1 MTRFPL
7 SGLAGGRA
15 GRLLAV
21 ALASSVGLSG
31 CALLTPPEEDPLY
44 IKLTDIDAR
53 VARVE
58 RVIDSDGLVNLLK
71 QLEQLK
77 KDSQSLRE
85 QVDQLQFRLD
95 QAGNAQKQQY
105 VDVDQRLQALE
116 KTLGERRAANSDAR
130 SVLDGGELRPGQ
142 LPVPGGTDR
151 ANYQA
156 AFELLKQGRYKEASA
171 ALNQFMVAF
180 PASSLLDNAQYWLAE
195 THYVS
200 QSYDKALPEFT
211 VVVEK
216 YPQSRKVP
224 DALLKIGYCNYEL
237 KRFAGAR
244 KSLQTVVANYPETT
258 AARLAGQRLER
269 MTSEG
274 L

>member
-1 MTRFPL
+1 MRPFAP
-7 SGLAGGRA
+7 GLPRTVLAMVLA
-15 GRLLAV
+15 MLLA
-21 ALASSVGLSG
+21 SG
-31 CALLTPPEEDPLY
+31 CSLMVPPEEDPTN
-44 IKLTDIDAR
+44 IKLAEVDTR
-53 VARVE
+53 VTRVE

-71 QLEQLK
+71 QVEQLQS
-77 KDSQSLRE
+77 DARSLRE
-85 QVDQLQFRLD
+85 QIDQLQFKLD
-95 QAGNAQKQQY
+95 QTGAAQKQQY
-105 VDVDQRLQALE
+105 VDVDQRLQNIE
-116 KTLGERRAANSDAR
+116 KALGERQTASTDAR
-130 SVLDGGELRPGQ
+130 SVLDGGELRAGQ

-171 ALNQFMVAF
+171 ALKQFMVAF
-180 PASSLLDNAQYWLAE
+180 PDSSLLDNAQYWLAE

-200 QSYDKALPEFT
+200 QSYDKALPEFS
-211 VVVEK
+211 VVVDK
-216 YPQSRKVP
+216 YPQSRKIP

-237 KRFAGAR
+237 KRFDAAR
-244 KSLQTVVANYPETT
+244 KSLQTVVTNYPETT

>member
-1 MTRFPL
+1 MGSFL
-7 SGLAGGRA
+7 HGLHVKRSAGA
-15 GRLLAV
+15 LPALLAV
-21 ALASSVGLSG
+21 LLLPA
-31 CALLTPPEEDPLY
+31 CALMVPPEEDPLY
-44 IKLTDIDAR
+44 IRQAELDSR
-53 VARVE
+53 VTRVE
-58 RVIDSDGLVNLLK
+58 RVLDSEGLVNLLK
-71 QLEQLK
+71 QLEQL
-77 KDSQSLRE
+77 QQETQALRGQVE
-85 QVDQLQFRLD
+85 QLEFRLE
-95 QAGNAQKQQY
+95 QAGTAQKQQY
-105 VDVDQRLQALE
+105 VDVDQRLQNLE
-116 KTLGERRAANSDAR
+116 KAVGQRQAAAPDGR
-130 SVLDGGELRPGQ
+130 SVLDGGELQPGQ

-171 ALNQFMVAF
+171 ALRQFMIAF
-180 PASSLLDNAQYWLAE
+180 PDSSLSDNAQYWLAE

-200 QSYDKALPEFT
+200 QSYGKAQKEFT

-216 YPQSRKVP
+216 YPQSRKIP

-237 KRFAGAR
+237 KRFADAR

>member
-1 MTRFPL
+1 M
-7 SGLAGGRA
+7 
-15 GRLLAV
+15 V
-21 ALASSVGLSG
+21 
-31 CALLTPPEEDPLY
+31 PPEEDPTN
-44 IKLTDIDAR
+44 IKLKELDTR
-53 VARVE
+53 VTRVE

-71 QLEQLK
+71 QVEQLQTDAK
-77 KDSQSLRE
+77 SLRE
-85 QVDQLQFRLD
+85 QMDQLQFKLD
-95 QAGNAQKQQY
+95 QAGAAQKQQY
-105 VDVDQRLQALE
+105 VDVDQRLQNLE
-116 KTLGERRAANSDAR
+116 KALGDRQTASADAR

-142 LPVPGGTDR
+142 LPVPGGSDR
-151 ANYQA
+151 SNYQA

-171 ALNQFMVAF
+171 ALKQFMVAF
-180 PASSLLDNAQYWLAE
+180 PDSSLLDNAQYWLAE

-200 QSYDKALPEFT
+200 QSYDKALPEFS
-211 VVVEK
+211 VVVDK
-216 YPQSRKVP
+216 YPQSRKIP

-237 KRFAGAR
+237 KRFDAAR

>member
-1 MTRFPL
+1 MHCNFQCCFARLAPL
-7 SGLAGGRA
+7 ALAG
-15 GRLLAV
+15 LLA
-21 ALASSVGLSG
+21 SG
-31 CALLTPPEEDPLY
+31 CSLLVPPEEDPTY
-44 IKLTDIDAR
+44 IKLSEIDSR
-53 VARVE
+53 VTRVE
-58 RVIDSDGLVNLLK
+58 RVIDSDGLLNLLK
-71 QLEQLK
+71 ELAQLQ
-77 KDSQSLRE
+77 KDTQTLRE
-85 QVDQLQFRLD
+85 QVDQLQFKVD
-95 QAGNAQKQQY
+95 QAGTAQKQQY
-105 VDVDQRLQALE
+105 VDVDQRLQNLE
-116 KTLGERRAANSDAR
+116 KALGQRQATETEAR

-171 ALNQFMVAF
+171 ALTQFMIAF
-180 PASSLLDNAQYWLAE
+180 PESSLSDNAQYWLAE

-200 QSYDKALPEFT
+200 QRFDKALPEFT

-216 YPQSRKVP
+216 YPQSRKIP

-237 KRFAGAR
+237 RRFEAAR
-244 KSLQTVVANYPETT
+244 KSLQQVVASFPETT

-274 L
+274 R